1 MTNAVAMAAKRGRPK
16 SENPKRKH
24 KTKAELVRPS
34 FSVMNPTDSWS
45 REQMAAM
52 LNLSLAGYDRAYKE
66 RPDQMPPRF
75 RSGHQYHHPAFS
87 FLEWQQQQLV
97 QAKAETEAARRKS
110 LASKA
115 RKRTEPEASAT
126 ANEA

>member
-1 MTNAVAMAAKRGRPK
+1 MTNAVAMANKRGGRPK
-16 SENPKRKH
+16 TEEPKRK
-24 KTKAELVRPS
+24 KLKSELVRPIL
-34 FSVMNPTDSWS
+34 SVMNPTDSWS